1 MHIMTDIKEIADA
14 VTRRAQRQGFVIPR
28 EIREEL
34 TGAGLAPDLWKDVLA
49 LAQPSLNYRQGRYY
63 FISGISARME
73 QEQEQQR
80 VIQRA
85 VRQLIRQY
93 KAEAAQ
99 IERRQHGRVDFIL
112 PVKVQTDDHRELTLL
127 SRDISKT
134 GIRLIGTR
142 SLLGQK
148 VRVLIPRGDGAP
160 PRCFVVRIVWT
171 CAIGDEMFENGGNFL
186 EVIAPQPEPLRV
198 VS

>member
-1 MHIMTDIKEIADA
+1 MITMTDLKGIADA
-14 VTRRAQRQGFVIPR
+14 VIRRAQRQGFVVPR
-28 EIREEL
+28 EMREEL
-34 TGAGLAPDLWKDVLA
+34 ARAGLPEGLWKDVLA
-49 LAQPSLNYRQGRYY
+49 LAQPLLAYRQGRYY
-63 FISGISARME
+63 YVSAVSSRME
-73 QEQEQQR
+73 HEQHQQR

-112 PVKVQTDDHRELTLL
+112 PVKVLTEDHRELTLL
-127 SRDISKT
+127 SRDISNT

-142 SLLGQK
+142 GLLGQK
-148 VRVLIPRGDGAP
+148 VRVLVARGEGVP
-160 PRCFVVRIVWT
+160 PRCFLVRIVWT

-186 EVIAPQPEPLRV
+186 EVIAA
-198 VS
+198 